1 MVRSVQLE
9 DPLVVAEFY
18 TFFQFIAAAPEENG
32 MVTTESSHGVHVG
45 VGLPADENAPVAQS
59 AAQAALQL
67 AVQPVTPPVDL
78 ASVQPASANTTSH
91 PGFPCD
97 IGNYQVSRAFQ
108 EDVSAACSTAP
119 QENATTVTDDGSSAQ
134 RSMPTSTANTQLT
147 PQSVAPTSP
156 HIATPRAAPSINA
169 ISQQNATTTAAGP
182 DYETNFPTSVCGI
195 NDCQFEITSGKNDA
209 ISAYFLG
216 EHVMTHYPE
225 LAFTPLARFVCPI
238 GVSDEGKTCQNRKT
252 EPCKN
257 LREWQRAIG
266 RHWASYH
273 YTMGPRF
280 ACRNPNCHYIADT
293 GRRGM
298 FFREDPRSKHELH
311 CASVIR
317 ARARGEPDPPPPAKT
332 SRKAG
337 APAAKKTTSRK
348 SKGKGVARATVK
360 GKKAQVQP
368 VASSS
373 GTQAA

>member
-1 MVRSVQLE
+1 MESEKRYVGFMEPIPSSSLNATSYDALVAGTWPGAPVNEITDPGPAALPHVVDNNDFAGFDFNQLPE
-9 DPLVVAEFY
+9 PIV
-18 TFFQFIAAAPEENG
+18 FIAAAPEENG

-67 AVQPVTPPVDL
+67 AVQPVTPP
-78 ASVQPASANTTSH
+78 
-91 PGFPCD
+91 
-97 IGNYQVSRAFQ
+97 
-108 EDVSAACSTAP
+108 DVSAACSTAP
-119 QENATTVTDDGSSAQ
+119 QENATTVTDDDSSAQ
-134 RSMPTSTANTQLT
+134 RIMPTSTANTQLT

-169 ISQQNATTTAAGP
+169 ISQQNATTTAAAP
-182 DYETNFPTSVCGI
+182 IMKPISL
-195 NDCQFEITSGKNDA
+195 FEITSGKNDA

-225 LAFTPLARFVCPI
+225 LAFTPSARFVCPV
-238 GVSDEGKTCQNRKT
+238 GVSYEGKTCQNRKT
-252 EPCKN
+252 EPCKT

-273 YTMGPRF
+273 YTTGPRF

-332 SRKAG
+332 
-337 APAAKKTTSRK
+337 KKTTSRK
-348 SKGKGVARATVK
+348 SKGKGAARAT
-360 GKKAQVQP
+360 P